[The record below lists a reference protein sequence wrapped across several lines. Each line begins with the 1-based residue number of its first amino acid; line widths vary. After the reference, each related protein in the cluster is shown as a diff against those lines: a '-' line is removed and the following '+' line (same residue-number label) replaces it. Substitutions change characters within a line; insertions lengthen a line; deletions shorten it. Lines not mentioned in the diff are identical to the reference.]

1 VFSFYLPFRAI
12 ALGEQRREPACGEEA
27 SVCAD
32 ELPREKETSMTST
45 HCESQ
50 SLPVLG
56 LILAMMLWGSSF
68 IAMKIALSS
77 FDPLLVIFGRML
89 TATLVFLPFKKRLQ
103 EIRYQ
108 RGDWRYIAFM
118 ALCEPCLY
126 FSFEA
131 YALKYTSASQAG
143 MVTALL
149 PLTTAIAARRIL
161 NESLSL
167 WRLAGLFA
175 ALLGVLGLSLSGQP
189 TESSPNPL
197 LGNTLELL
205 AMVCATGYTISSRF
219 LSVRY
224 SPLSITALQSFIGTI
239 FFLPILFFPST
250 RFPAQ
255 LPFAGL
261 LSIVYLG
268 GIISVVAY
276 FLYNYGLSR
285 IPASQVTSYVN
296 LIPVFAVL
304 FGWLIL
310 DEHLT
315 AFQYVAAATVMG
327 GIFASR
333 QEGSQLRG
341 TGGRFLK
348 IFALGNTK

>member
-1 VFSFYLPFRAI
+1 M
-12 ALGEQRREPACGEEA
+12 
-27 SVCAD
+27 
-32 ELPREKETSMTST
+32 KST
-45 HCESQ
+45 NCEYY
-50 SLPVLG
+50 SLPALG

-89 TATLVFLPFKKRLQ
+89 TATLVFLPFRKRLGK
-103 EIRYQ
+103 IRYQ
-108 RGDWRYIAFM
+108 RGDWKYIAFM

-126 FSFEA
+126 FSFEV

-149 PLTTAIAARRIL
+149 PLMTALAARRIL
-161 NESLSL
+161 DESLSFS
-167 WRLAGLFA
+167 RLAGLVA
-175 ALLGVLGLSLSGQP
+175 ALVGVLGLSLTGQP

-205 AMVCATGYTISSRF
+205 AIVCATGYTISSRF
-219 LSVRY
+219 LSARY
-224 SPLSITALQSFIGTI
+224 SPFSITALQSFIGTI
-239 FFLPILFFPST
+239 FFLPVLFFPST

-255 LPFAGL
+255 LPLAGL

-276 FLYNYGLSR
+276 FLYNYGLSK

-296 LIPVFAVL
+296 LIPLFAVL
-304 FGWLIL
+304 LGWLIL
-310 DEHLT
+310 DERLT
-315 AFQYVAAATVMG
+315 SFQYMAAAMVIG
-327 GIFASR
+327 GTLASR
-333 QEGSQLRG
+333 REGFQLRG

-348 IFALGNTK
+348 IFAFGSTK